1 MPFAGR
7 AAELSQVLDAV
18 LPVPTGG
25 LVAVAVSG
33 EAGIGRSRLLVEAT
47 DRLRSRGWRVLAVP
61 GDRLQ
66 RRIPYGT
73 LAAAVRA
80 LQPDNAYT
88 DGLRAETVAALEAG
102 SGSDFARACATT
114 TRLLAALSAAG
125 PLVVVAD
132 DVADLDEDCLTLFTV
147 VLSRLAPAPLAVL
160 LSTRSH
166 LAEPSPAA
174 EELLARLAEGAEL
187 VPLELG
193 VLTPEQIAD
202 VVTPA
207 LGGRPDDT
215 LAAQLHLRA
224 DGNPFFAIEIARSLA
239 GSGLLTRAGD
249 AVRLDVPP
257 DRIRLDRRDAV
268 LRRVVPLGPAC
279 REVARALAVLRTVDL
294 ARIGLVA
301 QVADLPEPAVAA
313 AFDELVRAGVA
324 VASPGDN
331 PTVAVRDEQRRYRF
345 AHPIVAEALYDDI
358 GPAQRRQLHGRAA
371 RPLAAARSRGEPV
384 DLLDLARHV
393 SESAEPAD
401 ADAVMVLADAARSA
415 LGSAPETAA
424 GLCERALSLL
434 GPDGEGAA
442 GLLSLRCRALA
453 RASRPAEA
461 AACGRE
467 ALGLLPPGPER
478 YRTGTAVISSLFLL
492 DRIGEVIEV
501 ADALVAT
508 GDPPAALLAQRAVM
522 LAFAGR
528 LDEAAEQGALA
539 ESAVTAS
546 PAEDVVVCGQ
556 LAMLTSMLGRHE
568 RTVALGD
575 RAVRASGGSATLRL
589 QALAVSASTEALA
602 GLVTVASGRLRE
614 ATDLVDGGATQ
625 LFPGEL
631 ALTRVVLDWLGG
643 RWDQAL
649 ESVRPVGAELAVRR
663 EATLAGAL
671 AAVELEMRTWRGEL
685 TLAAAL
691 ADRSVPR
698 VLNLAG
704 LYIWALAG
712 YRAAAGDPGG
722 AATVLRAELD
732 RAGDTPYGCLLLSR
746 LIELEPAGEDID
758 GLVKDLVRMAA
769 TSVSPWS
776 LTVVHRTVGGV
787 RADPQALREA
797 VTGARAGGLTFECAR
812 AQLLLGEHDEGDGA
826 ALVDAYRTFGRLG
839 AHGLRRRA
847 GRRLQEL
854 GIKVP
859 RARRGGDGLLTESE
873 ERVARLVQQGMRN
886 REIAAALHYSPRSVE
901 VYLTRIYAKLRV
913 ASRLELAR
921 VLDAM
926 DRSP

>member
-1 MPFAGR
+1 
-7 AAELSQVLDAV
+7 
-18 LPVPTGG
+18 
-25 LVAVAVSG
+25 
-33 EAGIGRSRLLVEAT
+33 
-47 DRLRSRGWRVLAVP
+47 
-61 GDRLQ
+61 
-66 RRIPYGT
+66 
-73 LAAAVRA
+73 
-80 LQPDNAYT
+80 
-88 DGLRAETVAALEAG
+88 
-102 SGSDFARACATT
+102 
-114 TRLLAALSAAG
+114 
-125 PLVVVAD
+125 
-132 DVADLDEDCLTLFTV
+132 
-147 VLSRLAPAPLAVL
+147 
-160 LSTRSH
+160 
-166 LAEPSPAA
+166 
-174 EELLARLAEGAEL
+174 
-187 VPLELG
+187 
-193 VLTPEQIAD
+193 
-202 VVTPA
+202 
-207 LGGRPDDT
+207 
-215 LAAQLHLRA
+215 
-224 DGNPFFAIEIARSLA
+224 
-239 GSGLLTRAGD
+239 
-249 AVRLDVPP
+249 VRLDAPP
-257 DRIRLDRRDAV
+257 DRIRLNRRDAV

-279 REVARALAVLRTVDL
+279 REVAQALAVLYAVDL
-294 ARIGLVA
+294 AHIGLVA
-301 QVADLPEPAVAA
+301 HVADLPEHAVAV
-313 AFDELVRAGVA
+313 AFDELVRAA
-324 VASPGDN
+324 V
-331 PTVAVRDEQRRYRF
+331 VVRDGQCRYRF

-371 RPLAAARSRGEPV
+371 RSLAAARSRGEPV

-393 SESAEPAD
+393 SESAEPGD
-401 ADAVMVLADAARSA
+401 AGAVVVLADAARSA

-434 GPDGEGAA
+434 GPGAGQRPEQTRA
-442 GLLSLRCRALA
+442 DLLSLRCRALA

-461 AACGRE
+461 AACGRQ

-478 YRTGTAVISSLFLL
+478 DRTGTAVISSLFLL
-492 DRIGEVIEV
+492 DRIEEVIEV
-501 ADALVAT
+501 ADALVAI

-602 GLVTVASGRLRE
+602 GLVTEASGRLRE

-685 TLAAAL
+685 TLASAL
-691 ADRSVPR
+691 AARPVPR

-704 LYIWALAG
+704 LHIWALAG

-722 AATVLRAELD
+722 AVAVLRAELD

-758 GLVKDLVRMAA
+758 GLVSDLVRMAA
-769 TSVSPWS
+769 ASVSPWS
-776 LTVVHRTVGGV
+776 RTVVRRTVGGV
-787 RADPQALREA
+787 RADPQVLREA
-797 VTGARAGGLTFECAR
+797 VTGAQAGGLAFECAR
-812 AQLLLGEHDEGDGA
+812 AQLLLGEHHEGDGA

-854 GIKVP
+854 GLKVP

-901 VYLTRIYAKLRV
+901 VYLSRIYAKLRV

-926 DRSP
+926 DRST